1 MTRISTLANHNLSQS
16 QISSTQK
23 RLQELQVQLSTG
35 QKSLRYSGIAA
46 ESDRLVNL
54 ESTRMRTDQYMS
66 SNNTLALRS
75 QTMELS
81 VAKTFDVATE
91 LKTLLVNAVNGGNA
105 SDLPLSQ
112 TAANMMDE
120 VSRVLNVKLG
130 DRYLFA
136 GTATETK
143 PVDFADTDFTAPP
156 NSYPSN
162 ADTSYFQGD
171 STRLSARVADD
182 FDVTWGSTAD
192 EEGFEQLI
200 RALHL
205 TESAVTS
212 PTPDKTR
219 LEEAL
224 SVVNQAID
232 NIPEIRSRIAAGQ
245 KSIEMANTSH
255 TDINLYVDQTITDI
269 KAVDIPMTMTK
280 LANDQTL
287 LEASFMTISRL
298 SQLTLANF
306 LR

>member
-1 MTRISTLANHNLSQS
+1 MT
-16 QISSTQK
+16 
-23 RLQELQVQLSTG
+23 
-35 QKSLRYSGIAA
+35 
-46 ESDRLVNL
+46 
-54 ESTRMRTDQYMS
+54 

-81 VAKTFDVATE
+81 VAKTFDVASE
-91 LKTLLVNAVNGGNA
+91 LKTLLVNAVNGSNA
-105 SDLPLSQ
+105 SDLPLSL
-112 TAANMMDE
+112 TATNMMDE

-130 DRYLFA
+130 DRYLFS
-136 GTATETK
+136 GTATNTQ
-143 PVDFADTDFTAPP
+143 PVDFNDADFTAPP
-156 NSYPSN
+156 STYPSN

-182 FDVTWGSTAD
+182 FDVAWGATAD

-205 TESAVTS
+205 TATATTS
-212 PTPDKTR
+212 PTPDRNR

-232 NIPEIRSRIAAGQ
+232 NIPEIRSRIAASQ
-245 KSIEMANTSH
+245 KSIERANTSH
-255 TDINLYVDQTITDI
+255 TDINLYVDQTITEI
-269 KAVDIPMTMTK
+269 KAVDIPMTMTR

-287 LEASFMTISRL
+287 LEASYATIARL